1 MTSTRISPSPG
12 CWPAELNL
20 RVSVSRSAPGGASNM
35 VVMAVAAAAAP
46 ACFSPR
52 RIEGGTPSRRTSHR
66 DSRRCRAR
74 TSVGRYS
81 WARYYHPGLARFISE
96 DPIGFAGGDVN
107 FYAYAGNSPVVFVD
121 PFGLDKDKCAS
132 NPEATRVFFTGL
144 QFSGLI
150 GGLYGPDRRGFGKQ
164 ATYGIAWEQGT
175 LNFRVFKSVGTAN
188 LEDPEGVVTGINLGI
203 GLVVPLSHIRGSF
216 RDFGGESIEESTGY
230 GVVQLTDITTS
241 SGRQGRSGSVNVG
254 PSVAATRLRTVTTF
268 YGCPR

>member
-1 MTSTRISPSPG
+1 MPGTALSSLLIPSGLTRTNVHPIQKRPVCS
-12 CWPAELNL
+12 
-20 RVSVSRSAPGGASNM
+20 SRASNFLDSLAAC
-35 VVMAVAAAAAP
+35 MAL
-46 ACFSPR
+46 
-52 RIEGGTPSRRTSHR
+52 IEEG
-66 DSRRCRAR
+66 C
-74 TSVGRYS
+74 
-81 WARYYHPGLARFISE
+81 
-96 DPIGFAGGDVN
+96 
-107 FYAYAGNSPVVFVD
+107 
-121 PFGLDKDKCAS
+121 
-132 NPEATRVFFTGL
+132 
-144 QFSGLI
+144 
-150 GGLYGPDRRGFGKQ
+150 KQ

-188 LEDPEGVVTGINLGI
+188 LEDPEGEVTGINLGI

>member
-1 MTSTRISPSPG
+1 MACVASVRGGESPIGPW
-12 CWPAELNL
+12 CRCIMRRPASL
-20 RVSVSRSAPGGASNM
+20 SSSRLASGG
-35 VVMAVAAAAAP
+35 
-46 ACFSPR
+46 
-52 RIEGGTPSRRTSHR
+52 HR
-66 DSRRCRAR
+66 LSGP
-74 TSVGRYS
+74 TLGGRYS

-188 LEDPEGVVTGINLGI
+188 LEDPEGEVTGINLGI